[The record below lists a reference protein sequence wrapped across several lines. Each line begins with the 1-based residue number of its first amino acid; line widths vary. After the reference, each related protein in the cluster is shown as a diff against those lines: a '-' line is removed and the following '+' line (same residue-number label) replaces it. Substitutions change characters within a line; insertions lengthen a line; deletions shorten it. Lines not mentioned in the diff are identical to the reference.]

1 MDYSKLPKLSS
12 TPPPPPPAAP
22 PPPGN
27 AAPITAGIG
36 AEVWISAIVGIVL
49 MLLGRSFGA
58 WAITTLT
65 GGTYET
71 GVNWISGPLAG
82 QPVGYWEL
90 AGGTAWTD
98 SGIFLLGLAL
108 ILEAIA
114 LLAAATGTRMRIGL
128 IRFALVLTLA
138 ATLYNGVVVGIL
150 FSMNILPLLSILAFG
165 FGGYIAAYEYRLLK
179 AAKGN

>member
-12 TPPPPPPAAP
+12 TPPPPPPASP

-108 ILEAIA
+108 ILEAI
-114 LLAAATGTRMRIGL
+114 
-128 IRFALVLTLA
+128 
-138 ATLYNGVVVGIL
+138 
-150 FSMNILPLLSILAFG
+150 
-165 FGGYIAAYEYRLLK
+165 
-179 AAKGN
+179 